1 MVIKPL
7 IYTEVSELIINHTE
21 DKVKYVD
28 DHKHFLFGLWTV
40 WDPALITSNNASHES
55 CVKLQ
60 SQVRISSGV
69 RMSHVRSDP
78 VVPQCSGLQRDYLK
92 GVLNLCWV
100 HHSK

>member
-1 MVIKPL
+1 MSM
-7 IYTEVSELIINHTE
+7 TINT
-21 DKVKYVD
+21 
-28 DHKHFLFGLWTV
+28 LFGLWTV

-78 VVPQCSGLQRDYLK
+78 IVPQCSGLQRDYLK